1 VKVNFYNSG
10 LTLLLGNPI
19 SVKIKGLIDEAETF
33 LKVAREEFKVAVAKN
48 DLIRIRDSAE
58 KAWNA
63 VVNSTNGL
71 LLALTGKLPLS
82 HYERRVMLRDAEKSN
97 PKVRELGFRDRYM
110 ARFRVL
116 HGEIFYEGVVD
127 VEELRLELEKVKEYI
142 EDVRKV

>member
-1 VKVNFYNSG
+1 MYCGSLNELRIRTHDRRKEVDFYNSG
-10 LTLLLGNPI
+10 LTSLLGNPM

-82 HYERRVMLRDAEKSN
+82 HYERRVMLRGGST
-97 PKVRELGFRDRYM
+97 P
-110 ARFRVL
+110 
-116 HGEIFYEGVVD
+116 
-127 VEELRLELEKVKEYI
+127 
-142 EDVRKV
+142 